1 MATRSEAH
9 LVTQSR
15 NEEKHSIHSKGIEH
29 GDHKERGQRTLER
42 PELPEGFQGG
52 ADGKARGG
60 RCMSSSAH
68 PGVEATKCYFGNNC
82 HQPSGSSLSGV
93 YLLVVSA
100 QRAASVCRWF
110 EYLQNDSRAQL
121 GMLSTALEA
130 GTKGPRH
137 CRLTRSTVS
146 CVSALSHFSE

>member
-1 MATRSEAH
+1 MGGGGRQMEGPG
-9 LVTQSR
+9 LPGGF
-15 NEEKHSIHSKGIEH
+15 KG
-29 GDHKERGQRTLER
+29 
-42 PELPEGFQGG
+42 GG
-52 ADGKARGG
+52 DGKGRGG

-68 PGVEATKCYFGNNC
+68 PGVEATKCYFGNHC

-110 EYLQNDSRAQL
+110 AYLQHVPRAPL
-121 GMLSTALEA
+121 RMLATVLEA